1 MSDKPW
7 WEYAS
12 CNGQHPLFDDD
23 SEDYFGRNAQARA
36 REIAKAFCR
45 DCPVRLEC
53 LEDALRYGDSDTIR
67 GGLTAQERARLQGRN
82 GRPKVQISGVK
93 VHAH

>member
-12 CNGQHPLFDDD
+12 CKGSRPMFDDD
-23 SEDYFGRNAQARA
+23 SEDYPGRNAQARA
-36 REIAKAFCR
+36 LQMAKAVCR
-45 DCPVRLEC
+45 DCAVRLEC

-67 GGLTAQERARLQGRN
+67 GGLTAKERAQLQGRK
-82 GRPKVQISGVK
+82 RPKIGVSGANIREV
-93 VHAH
+93 